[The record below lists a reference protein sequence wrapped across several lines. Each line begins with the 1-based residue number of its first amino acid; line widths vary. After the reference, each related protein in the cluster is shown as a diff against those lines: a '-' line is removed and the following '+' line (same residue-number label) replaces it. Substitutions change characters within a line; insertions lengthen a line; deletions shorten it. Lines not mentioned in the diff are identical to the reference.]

1 MHHMTNTMRS
11 RLRRLA
17 AFTALEI
24 LVVLAIIGMLI
35 AVGVTQLDRIF
46 SDSQENV
53 ASLFVN
59 ESIKTPLMNYRIHM
73 GSYPS
78 TEDGLEALIRA
89 PANRSDRWRGP
100 YLQGGRLP
108 VDPWGNPYQYR
119 YPGTRNP
126 DGYDVWSLGPDGIDN
141 DNVIGNW

>member
-1 MHHMTNTMRS
+1 MNKKIHS

-35 AVGVTQLDRIF
+35 AVGVTQLDKIF

-53 ASLFVN
+53 AALFVN

-78 TEDGLEALIRA
+78 TEDGLEALVRA
-89 PANRSDRWRGP
+89 PSNRGDRWRGP

-108 VDPWGNPYQYR
+108 LDPWGNPYQYR
-119 YPGTRNP
+119 YPGTRNQ
-126 DGYDVWSLGPDGIDN
+126 DGYDVWSLGPDGADN